1 MFSMHNIQT
10 HRDFQSIALTK
21 DVATIGCDQDNTVVL
36 PAGCLVL
43 PHTHDSFLS
52 LFPEPDTACALHH
65 CDVVRNTTRC
75 NTSDPL
81 AFILDRSRSCS
92 GTFRNGTR
100 VRCGVYQPL
109 DTGDVISFSPPKDP
123 NEAQAAGEEITLV
136 FYSASET
143 TVSEFQKDYYVFGKT
158 LGSGTS
164 ADVRKCRERR
174 TGKCFAVKIVHLT
187 KFTSTKFLSRIESE
201 VPMLEKVNHP
211 NIVKFIRRYRDS
223 SALYIVLELFVFF
236 HLILFFL
243 QECHIHPLGTHQ
255 TV

>member
-1 MFSMHNIQT
+1 M
-10 HRDFQSIALTK
+10 
-21 DVATIGCDQDNTVVL
+21 
-36 PAGCLVL
+36 
-43 PHTHDSFLS
+43 
-52 LFPEPDTACALHH
+52 HH
-65 CDVVRNTTRC
+65 CDVIRNATRC

-81 AFILDRSRSCS
+81 AFLLDRSRNGS

-100 VRCGVYQPL
+100 VKRGVYQPL
-109 DTGDVISFSPPKDP
+109 DTGDVISFSPPKESDGTQTG
-123 NEAQAAGEEITLV
+123 AEEITLV

-143 TVSEFQKDYYVFGKT
+143 TVSDFQKDYYVFGKT

-174 TGKCFAVKIVHLT
+174 TGKCFAVKIVRLT

-236 HLILFFL
+236 F
-243 QECHIHPLGTHQ
+243 
-255 TV
+255 

>member
-1 MFSMHNIQT
+1 M
-10 HRDFQSIALTK
+10 
-21 DVATIGCDQDNTVVL
+21 
-36 PAGCLVL
+36 
-43 PHTHDSFLS
+43 
-52 LFPEPDTACALHH
+52 HH
-65 CDVVRNTTRC
+65 CDVIRNTTRC

-81 AFILDRSRSCS
+81 AFLIDRSRNNS

-100 VRCGVYQPL
+100 VKRGVYQPL
-109 DTGDVISFSPPKDP
+109 DTGDVITFSPPKETSD
-123 NEAQAAGEEITLV
+123 AQTEGEGITLV
-136 FYSASET
+136 FYSAAET
-143 TVSEFQKDYYVFGKT
+143 TVSDFQKDYFVFGKT

-223 SALYIVLELFVFF
+223 SALYIVLELFAILTIISSSFRHHTEFF
-236 HLILFFL
+236 VLDVQQQGQGRRPSELAEQERTNGRTDGKAVL
-243 QECHIHPLGTHQ
+243 QTGVGGCRPLPLTGHHTP
-255 TV
+255 